1 MKYVDLQKQ
10 KSIKAFQVEEPRGFL
25 KVLPM
30 LVIITT
36 VFGVLFLFKDKI
48 KSSFNPISIIAN
60 VAAADLESSDGRTN
74 ILILGSDRRK
84 LGNGNESPLLT
95 DTILVASIGNV
106 DNDIVMISLP
116 RDLWIND
123 YYSKINAVYAVQ
135 GMRTLKEVVEN
146 VMGVP
151 IHYHV
156 LVTFE
161 LFEKAVDIISGV
173 DVYVENSFTDYAYPI
188 EGKENDSCG
197 VSTDVGRDLEE
208 EGTAPW
214 YIWPCRYE
222 TVHFE
227 EGLQTMDGPTA
238 LKYVRSRKGDNNE
251 GTDFARAKRQQ
262 NVISAIKEKALS
274 IETLINPAK
283 LKGLYDIYVE
293 NVETNVNFQ
302 TIQSFYL
309 LSQQIDFEKMISVV
323 LDDRS
328 EADAGGLLYAPEDTT
343 LYAGQYVLVPQTGNF
358 DQIHAYIQKYIFGY
372 KGN

>member
-1 MKYVDLQKQ
+1 MKYVDLEKQ
-10 KSIKAFQVEEPRGFL
+10 KAIRISQAKKPSGFL
-25 KVLPM
+25 K
-30 LVIITT
+30 LVPLLAILAT
-36 VFGVLFLFKDKI
+36 VVGVLYIFRDEI
-48 KSSFNPISIIAN
+48 KTSFNPINIVAN

-95 DTILVASIGNV
+95 DTLLVASIGNV

-116 RDLWIND
+116 RDLWISE
-123 YYSKINAVYAVQ
+123 YHSKINAVYSIKGVEI
-135 GMRTLKEVVEN
+135 LKEAVED

-151 IHYHV
+151 IHYHI

-161 LFEKAVDIISGV
+161 LFEEAIDIIGGVDIQ
-173 DVYVENSFTDYAYPI
+173 VENSFTDYAYPI

-197 VSTDVGRDLEE
+197 IASEETTKFEE

-222 TVHFE
+222 TVHFD

-238 LKYVRSRKGDNNE
+238 LRYVRSRKGDNNE

-262 NVISAIKEKALS
+262 NVISAIKDKALS
-274 IETLINPAK
+274 IETLVNPAK
-283 LKGLYDIYVE
+283 LKGLLDVYSQ
-293 NVETNVNFQ
+293 NVETNVDFQ
-302 TIQSFYL
+302 TIQGFYL
-309 LSQQIDFEKMISVV
+309 LSQKIDFEKMISVV

-328 EADAGGLLYAPEDTT
+328 EADSGGLLYAPEDTT
-343 LYAGQYVLVPQTGNF
+343 LYGGQYVLVPQTGNF
-358 DQIHAYIQKYIFGY
+358 NQIHAYIQKYIFGY

>member
-293 NVETNVNFQ
+293 NVVTNIDFQ

>member
-10 KSIKAFQVEEPRGFL
+10 KSIKAFQVEEPHGFL

-48 KSSFNPISIIAN
+48 KSSFNPINIIAN

-135 GMRTLKEVVEN
+135 GMDTLKEVVEN

-173 DVYVENSFTDYAYPI
+173 DVYVENSFTDYSYPI

>member
-10 KSIKAFQVEEPRGFL
+10 KSIKAFQVEEPHGFL

-48 KSSFNPISIIAN
+48 KSSFNPINIIAN

-135 GMRTLKEVVEN
+135 GMDTLKEVVEN

-173 DVYVENSFTDYAYPI
+173 DVYVENSFTDYSYPI

-293 NVETNVNFQ
+293 NVETNIDFQ

-358 DQIHAYIQKYIFGY
+358 DQIHAYTQKYIFGY